1 MGQDGLYEA
10 MFRRKSVREYA
21 PGPLDADALA
31 KISSFMT
38 GLKPAFPGIRTE
50 LKIMTNAEVRGMF
63 KVDAPHFL
71 SIFSETKE
79 GHLANAGFVLQ
90 QMDLFFSTKGIG
102 SCWQGGPK
110 LTRKATGLSD
120 LEFVISIAFGS
131 PTGDILRKNVS
142 EFERKPLAKITDIK
156 GHDDLMEAA
165 RLAPSAMNNQPW
177 YFTGGN
183 GIIHVHSARSL
194 VLDRLNRI
202 SAGIALCHLWL
213 AAVYSG
219 GTPEI
224 VIEKSGEASS
234 PKGYSYVA
242 SITTI

>member
-1 MGQDGLYEA
+1 MTQDGLYEA
-10 MFRRKSVREYA
+10 IFKRKSVREYA
-21 PGPLDADALA
+21 QGPLDADVLPE
-31 KISSFMT
+31 ITSFMM
-38 GLKPAFPGIRTE
+38 GLRTAFSGIRTE
-50 LKIMTNAEVRGMF
+50 VRIMTNADVWGMF

-71 SIFSETKE
+71 VIFSEAKE
-79 GHLANAGFVLQ
+79 GYLTNAGFMLQ

-110 LTRKATGLSD
+110 LTRKVTGVSD
-120 LEFVISIAFGS
+120 LEFIISIAFGS
-131 PTGDILRKNVS
+131 PAGDIRRKNVS
-142 EFERKPLAKITDIK
+142 EFERKPLAKMTDIK
-156 GHDDLMEAA
+156 GHDHLLEAA

-194 VLDRLNRI
+194 VLDRMNRI

-213 AAVYSG
+213 AAVHSG

-224 VIEKSGEASS
+224 GIEKSGEASS
-234 PKGYSYVA
+234 PKGYSHVA